1 MAPTTDT
8 ASERSGG
15 LASSS
20 GRQEQR
26 QRTGLKQGRG
36 QELEK
41 QQAQQPPQGPSQH
54 PAEPSVDRAKPV
66 VAQVGR
72 LGATYWKWVHEPEPG
87 QPLFFGN
94 ALVESCSKTP
104 WWVVPLLWLPLFSY
118 CLGLSVLRHG
128 MPLASAVSLV
138 LMGVVGW
145 QLLEYLIH
153 RFIFH
158 AELNSPLGITFHFL
172 FHGCHHKYPMDKLR
186 LVFPPVPAAVVVG
199 GVWCVLVATL
209 QYPVALAV
217 FAGMGYGYVA
227 YDVLHF
233 MMHHVPSTAL
243 PGPLL
248 RDLKRRHMHHH
259 YKDHSK
265 GYGISSVLFD
275 ILLCT
280 QSGI

>member
-1 MAPTTDT
+1 MGKAE
-8 ASERSGG
+8 AR
-15 LASSS
+15 ASSS
-20 GRQEQR
+20 GVAAE
-26 QRTGLKQGRG
+26 
-36 QELEK
+36 
-41 QQAQQPPQGPSQH
+41 ASPSID
-54 PAEPSVDRAKPV
+54 SSKPV

-72 LGATYWKWVHEPEPG
+72 LGPSYWTWVHEPEPG
-87 QPLFFGN
+87 QPRFFGS

-104 WWVVPLLWLPLFSY
+104 WWLVPVLWLPLFSY
-118 CLGLSVLRHG
+118 CLFSAVAARGV
-128 MPLASAVSLV
+128 PIASAISLALV
-138 LMGVVGW
+138 GVVGW

-186 LVFPPVPAAVVVG
+186 LVFPPVPAAAVVST
-199 GVWCVLVATL
+199 VWACLVSTL
-209 QYPVALAV
+209 PYGTALAV

-227 YDVLHF
+227 YDVIHY
-233 MMHHVPSTAL
+233 MIHHVPSSGL

-248 RDLKRRHMHHH
+248 KDLKRRHMHHH

-275 ILLCT
+275 LLLYT
-280 QSGI
+280 QSA

>member
-1 MAPTTDT
+1 MAPSSDV
-8 ASERSGG
+8 ASEHSGE
-15 LASSS
+15 ATSSS
-20 GRQEQR
+20 GRLERRR
-26 QRTGLKQGRG
+26 QGSGLTQGQG
-36 QELEK
+36 KELAKE
-41 QQAQQPPQGPSQH
+41 QH
-54 PAEPSVDRAKPV
+54 PQQQQVEPSVDRGKPV
-66 VAQVGR
+66 VSQVGR
-72 LGATYWKWVHEPEPG
+72 LGAAYWTWVHEPEPG
-87 QPLFFGN
+87 QPLFFGSP
-94 ALVESCSKTP
+94 LVEACSKTP

-118 CLGLSVLRHG
+118 CLGLSVVAHG
-128 MPLASAVSLV
+128 LPLPSAVSLV
-138 LMGVVGW
+138 LVGVVGW

-199 GVWCVLVATL
+199 SVWAALVTAL
-209 QYPVALAV
+209 PYPVALAV

-275 ILLCT
+275 VLLCT
-280 QSGI
+280 QSGV